1 MKGIQ
6 KKKEMIRGADTGV
19 SNLTHFSGLLTDSII
34 NSPDKAAVFPSFSD
48 TKIFIASSVIY
59 PSPGTFSLDY
69 SKAIFDTCG
78 NNGGDSEEEEMIW
91 GTYTGVSNL
100 THF

>member
-1 MKGIQ
+1 
-6 KKKEMIRGADTGV
+6 MIWGEGTRV
-19 SNLTHFSGLLTDSII
+19 SNMKPSSGLPTDSII
-34 NSPDKAAVFPSFSD
+34 NSPDKAAVLPSFSD

-100 THF
+100 TRFQDF